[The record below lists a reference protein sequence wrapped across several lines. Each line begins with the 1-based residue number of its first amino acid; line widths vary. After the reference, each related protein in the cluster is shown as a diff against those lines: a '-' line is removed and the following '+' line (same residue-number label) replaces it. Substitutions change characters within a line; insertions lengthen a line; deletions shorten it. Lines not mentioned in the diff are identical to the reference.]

1 MNIYKP
7 IFILGS
13 GRSGTTLL
21 YRLLA
26 IHPDVYWFSNI
37 TNRYYNYPKLSIFH
51 RLLELP
57 IIGNVFKKKIVN
69 LRDNQFFLL
78 PNEGEKIYDYC
89 GFEDYKKTSK
99 KDITL
104 ELKNQF
110 SNIVSCHHAHTKKDR
125 FLSKRTAN
133 TQRIDLINGL
143 FSDAIFIHIIRDGRA
158 IACSL
163 MKEKWWKDTKL
174 WWRGGKTPKECEKK
188 RFSPV
193 RIAAMHWQKN
203 VKEILQNKSQLHG
216 RYFEVRYEQFV
227 RVPKETIKNILK
239 FCELKPYPKYLQ
251 LIPEKLPNM
260 NYKWRKELNPIEK
273 KEVNKILRKTLRE
286 LGYKHYF

>member
-37 TNRYYNYPKLSIFH
+37 TNRYYNYPQLSIFH
-51 RLLELP
+51 RLLKLP
-57 IIGNVFKKKIVN
+57 IIGNVFKKRIVN
-69 LRDNQFFLL
+69 PKDKPLFLM
-78 PNEGEKIYDYC
+78 PNEGEKIYNYC
-89 GFEDYKKTSK
+89 GFEDHKKTFK

-110 SNIVSCHHAHTKKDR
+110 CNIISFHHAYTKKNR
-125 FLSKRTAN
+125 FISKRTAN
-133 TQRIDLINGL
+133 VQRIDLINGL

-163 MKEKWWKDTKL
+163 MKEKWWKETKL

-188 RFSPV
+188 SFSPV
-193 RIAAMHWQKN
+193 SIAAMHWQNN
-203 VKEILQNKSQLHG
+203 VQEILQNKPQLHG
-216 RYFEVRYEQFV
+216 RYFEVQYEELV
-227 RVPKETIKNILK
+227 RAPKKTIKNILK
-239 FCELKPYPKYLQ
+239 FCELKPDSKYLQ
-251 LIPEKLPNM
+251 LIPDKLQNM
-260 NYKWRKELNPIEK
+260 NYKWRKELDPAEK
-273 KEVNKILRKTLRE
+273 KELDKVLRTTLQK
-286 LGYKHYF
+286 LGYKP